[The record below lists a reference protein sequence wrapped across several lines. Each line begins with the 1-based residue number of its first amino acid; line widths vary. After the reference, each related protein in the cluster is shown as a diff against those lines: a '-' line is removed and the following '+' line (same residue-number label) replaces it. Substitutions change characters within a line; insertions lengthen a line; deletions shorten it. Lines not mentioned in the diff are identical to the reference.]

1 MPEWLFTPGGLFVAA
16 LVLGIIVYIAARLAT
31 AAYFNSLEDHQRRK
45 G

>member
-1 MPEWLFTPGGLFVAA
+1 MPEWLLTPGGLFVASVISVFA
-16 LVLGIIVYIAARLAT
+16 IYIAARLVS